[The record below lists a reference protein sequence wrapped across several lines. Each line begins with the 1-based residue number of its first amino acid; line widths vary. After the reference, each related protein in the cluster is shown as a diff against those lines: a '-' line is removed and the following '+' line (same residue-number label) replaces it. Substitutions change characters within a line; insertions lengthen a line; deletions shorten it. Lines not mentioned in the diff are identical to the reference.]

1 MLTAEALER
10 VLNIVKSSHVPLLV
24 QSKEKEAI
32 KQVEFLLESYDNDDY
47 DEEGQFP
54 YPNPLTRKL

>member
-1 MLTAEALER
+1 ER